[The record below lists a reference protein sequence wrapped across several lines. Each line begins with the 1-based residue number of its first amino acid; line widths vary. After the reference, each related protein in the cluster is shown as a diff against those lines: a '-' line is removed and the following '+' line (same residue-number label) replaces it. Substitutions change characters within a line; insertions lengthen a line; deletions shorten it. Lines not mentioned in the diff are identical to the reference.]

1 MQRGGNEMGHHP
13 NSLRA
18 LREHGP
24 KKGDPPRNRV
34 VDPKSGEVYYA
45 NGWSKLRE
53 KFRDRLERD
62 ADDLQDVLI
71 AEAMTGNV
79 QALRLA
85 LGPILNMRAIELSGT
100 DGVPIN
106 FAELA
111 RKAQENE

>member
-1 MQRGGNEMGHHP
+1 MGRHP

-34 VDPKSGEVYYA
+34 VDPKTGEVYYA

-53 KFRDRLERD
+53 IYREKLAEKAGRLE
-62 ADDLQDVLI
+62 DVLI
-71 AEAMTGNV
+71 ELAEAGDV
-79 QALRLA
+79 QALRLV
-85 LGPILNMRAIELSGT
+85 LGPILDVRAIELSGA

-106 FAELA
+106 FAQLA
-111 RKAQENE
+111 RMAQENE

>member
-1 MQRGGNEMGHHP
+1 MGHHP

-34 VDPKSGEVYYA
+34 VDPKTGEVYYA

-53 KFRDRLERD
+53 RFRDRLERD
-62 ADDLQDVLI
+62 VEDLQDVLI
-71 AEAMTGNV
+71 AVALSGDV
-79 QALRLA
+79 QALALA
-85 LGPILNMRAIELSGT
+85 LKPIINISAVELSGP
-100 DGVPIN
+100 DAAPIN
-106 FAELA
+106 FIELA

>member
-1 MQRGGNEMGHHP
+1 MGHHP

-34 VDPKSGEVYYA
+34 VDPKTGEVYYA

-53 KFRDRLERD
+53 KFRDRLAED
-62 ADDLQDVLI
+62 ADALTNKLFEI
-71 AEAMTGNV
+71 AIEGDV

-85 LGPILNMRAIELSGT
+85 LGPILNTRAIELSGV
-100 DGVPIN
+100 DGTPIN
-106 FAELA
+106 FIELA
-111 RKAQENE
+111 RKAQGNE

>member
-1 MQRGGNEMGHHP
+1 MGHHP

-34 VDPKSGEVYYA
+34 VDPKTGEVYYA

-53 KFRDRLERD
+53 KFRARLERD
-62 ADDLQDVLI
+62 VEDLQDVLI
-71 AEAMTGNV
+71 AVAKTGDV

-85 LGPILNMRAIELSGT
+85 LGPILDMRAIELSGA

-106 FAELA
+106 FAQLA
-111 RKAQENE
+111 RMAQENE